1 MSESQSTVRTGDSSG
16 EANGS
21 EGADPFIPPELE
33 WVPAPVADP
42 IPELPVVSP
51 VPGVSWVVHMV
62 TFLVI
67 VVPLLGLVAVPFLL
81 WGWGIHWVDLVLLVT
96 LYFLSAIGIT
106 VGYHRLFTH
115 RSFETYTAVKAVFA
129 VLGSMA
135 LEGSLFKWV
144 AIHRRHHQYS
154 DTVDD
159 PHTPHHQGT
168 GWLGVLRGAWHAHIG
183 WFFRPDPPR
192 WEDYVKDL
200 KKSPTLRFLDAT
212 FLVWV
217 VLGLVIPAAVGGWV
231 QGSWMGALTG
241 LVWGGL
247 VRIFLVHHITWSIN
261 SACHLWGSQPY
272 RSRDES
278 RDNPVFGILALGE
291 GWHAAHH
298 AFPTSARHGLRWWQL
313 DVSYYL
319 IRLLSGLGLAWNV
332 RVPSPESIA
341 RARKDAAPPPTAGAE
356 AKATPETAS
365 EGGHPTP
372 SPSAAPRTGEDAPTE

>member
-1 MSESQSTVRTGDSSG
+1 MHAENPSG
-16 EANGS
+16 GENTA
-21 EGADPFIPPELE
+21 EDVDLFVPPELE
-33 WVPAPVADP
+33 LVPAPVADP
-42 IPELPVVSP
+42 FPELPVLP
-51 VPGVSWVVHMV
+51 VVPHVPRVVHVV

-81 WGWGIHWVDLVLLVT
+81 WGWGIHWIDLVLLAS
-96 LYFLSAIGIT
+96 LYLLSALGIT

-115 RSFETYTAVKAVFA
+115 RSFETLTAIKAIFGI
-129 VLGSMA
+129 LGSMA

-154 DTVDD
+154 DTVED
-159 PHTPHHQGT
+159 PHTPHHHGV

-183 WFFRPDPPR
+183 WFFRPDPPQ

-200 KKSPTLRFLDAT
+200 RKSPTLRFIDAT
-212 FLVWV
+212 FLLWV
-217 VLGLVIPAAVGGWV
+217 ALGLLLPAAVGGWV

-272 RSRDES
+272 HSRDES

-291 GWHAAHH
+291 GWHATHH

-319 IRLLSGLGLAWNV
+319 IRLLSWLGLAWNV
-332 RVPSPESIA
+332 RVPSPESVA
-341 RARKDAAPPPTAGAE
+341 RARKDQTAPGAPAAESGGAAGSSADDREPTPTPPPPEQRAEGPPAG
-356 AKATPETAS
+356 
-365 EGGHPTP
+365 
-372 SPSAAPRTGEDAPTE
+372 